1 MVDYWIKSSNIGS
14 IFIPKR
20 TIDSLLLY
28 KSVLKSSQVFSS
40 HVISCIA
47 LAHKYFDTSLKMP
60 RMLAHWKNM
69 QFLWPK
75 YWQSTIRIFYLHWT
89 PFRLNSQYH
98 VLYRYW
104 TFRTYYF
111 LWSNYENLDITWK
124 LYIIPLC
131 IDVLCTS
138 SFWFHNLKN
147 ISKGFLMFGLDIF

>member
-14 IFIPKR
+14 IFLPKR

-60 RMLAHWKNM
+60 IMLAHWKNM

-75 YWQSTIRIFYLHWT
+75 YWQST
-89 PFRLNSQYH
+89 NQD
-98 VLYRYW
+98 
-104 TFRTYYF
+104 F
-111 LWSNYENLDITWK
+111 LFAL
-124 LYIIPLC
+124 II
-131 IDVLCTS
+131 I
-138 SFWFHNLKN
+138 N
-147 ISKGFLMFGLDIF
+147 IKFLEKSIICKMN

>member
-60 RMLAHWKNM
+60 IMLAHWKNM

-75 YWQSTIRIFYLHWT
+75 YWQSTNQDFFICTEHFFIYIHNIMYCTVTELFVHIIFCEVIMRILT
-89 PFRLNSQYH
+89 
-98 VLYRYW
+98 
-104 TFRTYYF
+104 
-111 LWSNYENLDITWK
+111 
-124 LYIIPLC
+124 
-131 IDVLCTS
+131 
-138 SFWFHNLKN
+138 
-147 ISKGFLMFGLDIF
+147 